1 MSRKKGFIDE
11 DFLRRIL
18 KEAYEEGFR
27 EVGYYANGEPFVSPR
42 LAQYIS
48 WAKEIGFTYVYI
60 DTNGGATEFDKIEE
74 AIDAGLDSI
83 KFSIN
88 GTSRENYKLIHGRDD
103 FDRAINNLK
112 KTYSYKKELTRP
124 LNVYVSVCVTRYIE
138 DSLEEFVDYCRQ
150 YCDDLVTNSVV
161 EMGGYMT
168 EELSYLRTKQDTDF
182 RTGMT
187 IPCYQIWNSLFI
199 TYEGYATACCADFQ
213 NYFVY
218 ADLNHTTIK
227 EAWHN
232 EVITNLRRR
241 HLEGEIEGSPCMT
254 CAYGKMCDWEPL
266 IEEYASACGQ
276 EVLKGF
282 DVEKR
287 ITAYER
293 RER

>member
-1 MSRKKGFIDE
+1 MSEREYKELISEYHDIDQKKLYPPYPLKGLHIELSNVCNHQCLFCANRKMSRKKGFIDE

-168 EELSYLRTKQDTDF
+168 EEL
-182 RTGMT
+182 
-187 IPCYQIWNSLFI
+187 
-199 TYEGYATACCADFQ
+199 
-213 NYFVY
+213 
-218 ADLNHTTIK
+218 
-227 EAWHN
+227 
-232 EVITNLRRR
+232 
-241 HLEGEIEGSPCMT
+241 
-254 CAYGKMCDWEPL
+254 
-266 IEEYASACGQ
+266 
-276 EVLKGF
+276 
-282 DVEKR
+282 
-287 ITAYER
+287 
-293 RER
+293 